1 MPADDPLATCPKAM
15 TYGPCGG
22 VELDG
27 TCEVSPDPC
36 VFLDVAPVSW
46 GGPDAVAVPDQPGAA
61 AMRELMAQRPIVV
74 VDLPAAALSTSSITA
89 CAEVLRGRVDAVLA
103 GDSGAARVQF
113 PPAYRAHLLRAA
125 GLQVWTGLN
134 NRDRNR
140 VALEGELAAL
150 ADVGVGGVHCVTG
163 DHTDTGHRPDAMPVF
178 DLDSTRTAS
187 LARRFGHL
195 VSVGEAP
202 CAPPTGAR
210 PGRLLEKE
218 RAGAEVCFVNHCG
231 GVAAVESFVSSARA
245 LGSQVAFI
253 ACVPIVLDEG
263 SAAVMES
270 FTTSPMPEGYL
281 ASILGAGP
289 DPAAVRAAGIAAAV
303 DLARRMLDLGIAGV
317 NLSGGPAPGGELAYA
332 EAVAEI
338 ADRV

>member
-1 MPADDPLATCPKAM
+1 M

-27 TCEVSPDPC
+27 TCEVAPHPC
-36 VFLDVAPVSW
+36 VFLDVAPVPWS
-46 GGPDAVAVPDQPGAA
+46 GGGADAVPDQPGARE
-61 AMRELMAQRPIVV
+61 MRALMARRPIVV
-74 VDLPAAALSTSSITA
+74 VDLPAAPVSTSSITA
-89 CAEVLRGRVDAVLA
+89 CAEVLRGHADAVLA

-125 GLQVWTGLN
+125 GLQVWSGLN

-150 ADVGVGGVHCVTG
+150 AEVGVGGVHCVTG
-163 DHTDTGHRPDAMPVF
+163 DHTATGHRPDAQPVF

-202 CAPPTGAR
+202 CAPPTEAR

-218 RAGAEVCFVNHCG
+218 RAGAEICFVNHCG
-231 GVAAVESFVSSARA
+231 GVDAVEEFVAAARA

-289 DPAAVRAAGIAAAV
+289 DPAAVRAAGIRAAV
-303 DLARRMLDLGIAGV
+303 ELADRMLDLGLAGV

-338 ADRV
+338 AARV